1 MECTEKKPDI
11 LKSKSLK
18 SLIKGSLVILGLF
31 IVLYFGIDILVL
43 LFSKKF
49 EYKLDILIIILAS
62 PIVVFLIALFCFFLF
77 VNKMSY
83 WFTGDK
89 NDDTIFNA
97 NNTKLIVNVCN
108 MIAEVIKSKQIK
120 DKGILQNLIKE
131 MLGKYLNIDLKSI
144 ENNEES
150 KKQNITD

>member
-1 MECTEKKPDI
+1 MKQPIPFPLVLVKVIKEEKGRVFMECTEKKPDI

-77 VNKMSY
+77 VRFRRRS
-83 WFTGDK
+83 F
-89 NDDTIFNA
+89 
-97 NNTKLIVNVCN
+97 
-108 MIAEVIKSKQIK
+108 
-120 DKGILQNLIKE
+120 
-131 MLGKYLNIDLKSI
+131 
-144 ENNEES
+144 
-150 KKQNITD
+150 